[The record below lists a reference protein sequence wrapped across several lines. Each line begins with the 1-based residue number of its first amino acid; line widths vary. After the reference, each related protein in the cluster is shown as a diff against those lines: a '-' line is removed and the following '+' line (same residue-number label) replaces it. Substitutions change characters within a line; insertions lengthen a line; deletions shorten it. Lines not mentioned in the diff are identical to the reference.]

1 MCYVMCYVMLC
12 YVCMY
17 VCNCLVWGTWA
28 CHVWMEDG
36 SQRASRA
43 QESQMRKKHQGVLR
57 EGQSI
62 WVELQESLV
71 WLSALFVSLFIC
83 SIPDHLGGAA
93 RVNECLFVCSNP
105 EHLGGAARVFKVV
118 GGPKWVNEC
127 LFVCSNPE
135 LLGGAARVFKVVG
148 GEGLNE
154 CLIFV
159 CLNPLLSF
167 FARGTHAA
175 MTWLGG
181 FSWRMM
187 VRRGCR

>member
-1 MCYVMCYVMLC
+1 M
-12 YVCMY
+12 
-17 VCNCLVWGTWA
+17 
-28 CHVWMEDG
+28 
-36 SQRASRA
+36 
-43 QESQMRKKHQGVLR
+43 
-57 EGQSI
+57 
-62 WVELQESLV
+62 

-83 SIPDHLGGAA
+83 SNPDHLGGAA
-93 RVNECLFVCSNP
+93 R
-105 EHLGGAARVFKVV
+105 
-118 GGPKWVNEC
+118 VNEC

-159 CLNPLLSF
+159 CLHPLLSF